1 MASIFSSLFSSGNGV
16 ANLDS
21 NTFENKLKEDKNGV
35 LLDTRTKSEHNE
47 KRIPNSILIDFMN
60 PAFRNEIDKLDRS
73 KNYYL
78 YCRSG
83 NRSYHAAKLMLNM
96 GFENVYNLADGI
108 IGWQGEV
115 E

>member
-1 MASIFSSLFSSGNGV
+1 MASIFSSLFSSSNSV
-16 ANLDS
+16 PNLDS
-21 NTFENKLKEDKNGV
+21 ETFETKLKDDDKGV
-35 LLDTRTKSEHNE
+35 LLDTRTQSEYNE
-47 KRIPNSILIDFMN
+47 RHIPNSILIDFMD
-60 PAFRNEIDKLDRS
+60 PKFRDEIDKLDRD

-108 IGWQGEV
+108 IGWHGEV